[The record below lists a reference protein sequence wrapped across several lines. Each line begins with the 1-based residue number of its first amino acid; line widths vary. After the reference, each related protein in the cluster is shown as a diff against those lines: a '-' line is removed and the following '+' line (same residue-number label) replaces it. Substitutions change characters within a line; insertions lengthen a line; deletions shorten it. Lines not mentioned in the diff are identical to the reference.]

1 MVSCQKCDFKILPK
15 MRFSLIKNFCPSC
28 GGSLLSELD
37 SQEINIINKKL
48 QSQEFMI
55 SLSNQLSKDLIQNLI
70 YDLSI
75 FFKFDLQKEY
85 IKHLPADVSQSDSTF
100 LNNEQDAGDSPD
112 SADDA
117 SSVKRVFRPISRAG
131 DNSAKSNISN
141 LRRAI
146 EREEDSEDDSE
157 DDDYDLESGD
167 DEDVDERVKR
177 LKAAYNSSPT
187 LKKFRGIIRTD
198 ESWFKINLKYQN
210 FII

>member
-37 SQEINIINKKL
+37 SQEINSINRKL

-85 IKHLPADVSQSDSTF
+85 SRQSISDSGQMESHVVDIDESIAASEEKQSDDST
-100 LNNEQDAGDSPD
+100 A
-112 SADDA
+112 
-117 SSVKRVFRPISRAG
+117 KRLFKPISRAG
-131 DNSAKSNISN
+131 DSPQKNNIAN
-141 LRRAI
+141 FRRAL
-146 EREEDSEDDSE
+146 ERSDDVEEDESDDEDFTS
-157 DDDYDLESGD
+157 D

-177 LKAAYNSSPT
+177 LKAAYQNSPT
-187 LKKFRGIIRTD
+187 LKRFKGVIRSD
-198 ESWFKINLKYQN
+198 ESWFEINLKH
-210 FII
+210 

>member
-37 SQEINIINKKL
+37 SQEINSINRKL

-85 IKHLPADVSQSDSTF
+85 SRQTVPDLGQTD
-100 LNNEQDAGDSPD
+100 LNNDNS
-112 SADDA
+112 DA
-117 SSVKRVFRPISRAG
+117 SLATEEEEGNSDESTASKRFFKPISRAG
-131 DNSAKSNISN
+131 DSSTKNSIAN
-141 LRRAI
+141 LRRAL
-146 EREEDSEDDSE
+146 ERREEEDESDDE
-157 DDDYDLESGD
+157 DFTSD

-177 LKAAYNSSPT
+177 LKAAYQNSPT
-187 LKKFRGIIRTD
+187 LKKFKGIIRAD
-198 ESWFKINLKYQN
+198 ES
-210 FII
+210 